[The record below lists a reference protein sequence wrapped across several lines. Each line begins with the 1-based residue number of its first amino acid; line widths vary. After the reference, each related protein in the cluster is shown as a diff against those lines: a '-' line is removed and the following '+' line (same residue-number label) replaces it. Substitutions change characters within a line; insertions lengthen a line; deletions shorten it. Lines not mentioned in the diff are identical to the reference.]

1 MTTVTVT
8 SAIIMI
14 LSAQG
19 SAWSVVPMM
28 SE

>member
-1 MTTVTVT
+1 MNTVTVT

-19 SAWSVVPMM
+19 SAWSVVLMI